1 MKPLIA
7 GITLLFAAQALALDL
22 DQPGAMQ
29 NLARDNPAH
38 YAKVEKILSEAP
50 QRPYGTM
57 ARWIRTEFNAT
68 DVDASHLLKTSYP
81 AQARLSFALDG
92 TPYSKTIYI
101 DAPGKLLPLIR

>member
-7 GITLLFAAQALALDL
+7 VVALVFAGQALAIDL
-22 DQPGAMQ
+22 DQPGAIEK
-29 NLARDNPAH
+29 LARDNPAH

-50 QRPYGTM
+50 YRPFTSV

-81 AQARLSFALDG
+81 AQTRLSFVLDG
-92 TPYSKTIYI
+92 ETYSKVIRI
-101 DAPGKLLPLIR
+101 DAPARVIPAK

>member
-1 MKPLIA
+1 MKPLVA
-7 GITLLFAAQALALDL
+7 VVALLFAGQALAIDL

-29 NLARDNPAH
+29 QLARDNPAH

-50 QRPYGTM
+50 YRPYASM

-81 AQARLSFALDG
+81 AQTRLSFALDG
-92 TPYSKTIYI
+92 TQYRKTIYI
-101 DAPGKLLPLIR
+101 DAPGKVLPLIK